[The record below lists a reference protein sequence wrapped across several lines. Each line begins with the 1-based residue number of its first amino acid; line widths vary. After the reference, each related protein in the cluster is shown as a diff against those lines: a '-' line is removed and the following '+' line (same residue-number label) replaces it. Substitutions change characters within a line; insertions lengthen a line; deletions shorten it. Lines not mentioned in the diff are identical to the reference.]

1 MRFSLEGLKLF
12 LETYKSSTY
21 LEAGMFVAMRRRC
34 ASARLILRTW
44 LISVNRLV
52 IGWSYQDFT
61 ANKDQRFA
69 NVREEDDDFSPYFG

>member
-21 LEAGMFVAMRRRC
+21 LEAGMFVAMRRRF

-44 LISVNRLV
+44 LISVNRL
-52 IGWSYQDFT
+52 
-61 ANKDQRFA
+61 
-69 NVREEDDDFSPYFG
+69 